1 MFQEVKDESAFKSAI
16 EKGKVIVD
24 FWAPWCGPCQMM
36 GRVIAEEL
44 IPNRPDITVVKVNVD
59 EAQLLAAQFGVMSI
73 PTLLCYKDGV
83 QTASFVGVQP
93 IKTLLGALD

>member
-1 MFQEVKDESAFKSAI
+1 MLQEVNNEGAFKSAI

-36 GRVIAEEL
+36 GRALAEEL

-59 EAQLLAAQFGVMSI
+59 EAPLIATQFGVMSI
-73 PTLLCYKDGV
+73 PTLICYKDGV
-83 QTASFVGVQP
+83 QMASFVGVQQ
-93 IKTLLGALD
+93 IKTLLAALD